1 MKATKTVTYNN
12 AVSLLSDEPSEALQK
27 QLDGKK
33 YLDLKLADITMI
45 TNKKRV
51 QKRSQASLTEKQI
64 KEKTENFE

>member
-12 AVSLLSDEPSEALQK
+12 AVSLLSDELSEALQK

-33 YLDLKLADITMI
+33 YLDLKLADIAMI

>member
-12 AVSLLSDEPSEALQK
+12 AVSLLSNALSEALQK

-51 QKRSQASLTEKQI
+51 QKRS
-64 KEKTENFE
+64 

>member
-12 AVSLLSDEPSEALQK
+12 AVSLLSDELSEALQK

-64 KEKTENFE
+64 KEKNGEL

>member
-12 AVSLLSDEPSEALQK
+12 AVSLLSDELSEALQK

-45 TNKKRV
+45 TNKKRI

>member
-12 AVSLLSDEPSEALQK
+12 AVSLLSDELSEALQK

>member
-12 AVSLLSDEPSEALQK
+12 AVSLLSNELSEALQK